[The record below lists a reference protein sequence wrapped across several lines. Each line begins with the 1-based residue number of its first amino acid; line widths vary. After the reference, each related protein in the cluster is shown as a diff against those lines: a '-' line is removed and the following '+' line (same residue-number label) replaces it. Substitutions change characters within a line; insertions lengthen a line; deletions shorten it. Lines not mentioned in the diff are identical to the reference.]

1 METPSSMRRVTRS
14 QTSASR
20 SRGGKKKLENP
31 TALVDITNSSPIV
44 GLAAGSLKTPSSA
57 GKSKAWAAA
66 RKTPGSGEAILRG
79 QVKTLLQKV
88 EEEEV
93 EVVKPSSEQWGAPF
107 LALLGHLRSPASLL
121 APTPANTP
129 QIICQGSVSL
139 SCCLQAAA
147 NLREEEETLDV
158 ADSLINRALLF
169 DSPEEDDRSSAWSM
183 QVNESSSQRG
193 DEEGGEE
200 DGDAGL
206 LDDLCEGLRTMSM
219 GQRELPRFT
228 GKHTRFAYNSDDEI
242 VGEEEEVGGAGEIS
256 PSVLLLKGLPAP
268 KGKHLRFQEGEE
280 EED

>member
-1 METPSSMRRVTRS
+1 MGRVTRS

-20 SRGGKKKLENP
+20 SRGGNKKLENP
-31 TALVDITNSSPIV
+31 AALVDITNSSPIV

-57 GKSKAWAAA
+57 GKSRAWTEAAA

-93 EVVKPSSEQWGAPF
+93 EVVKPSSEQWGGPF

-129 QIICQGSVSL
+129 QITCPPGNQEGSVPL
-139 SCCLQAAA
+139 SCCLQGAA
-147 NLREEEETLDV
+147 NLREEEQTLD
-158 ADSLINRALLF
+158 AAESLISRALLF
-169 DSPEEDDRSSAWSM
+169 DSPEEDDCSSAWSM
-183 QVNESSSQRG
+183 QVNEGSSQRD
-193 DEEGGEE
+193 DEEGEE

-219 GQRELPRFT
+219 GQRELPRFN
-228 GKHTRFAYNSDDEI
+228 GKHTRFTYNSDDEI
-242 VGEEEEVGGAGEIS
+242 VGEEEVGGAGEVS
-256 PSVLLLKGLPAP
+256 PGVLLLKGLPAP
-268 KGKHLRFQEGEE
+268 EGKHLRFQEGEE
-280 EED
+280 ED

>member
-14 QTSASR
+14 QTS
-20 SRGGKKKLENP
+20 LENP
-31 TALVDITNSSPIV
+31 AALVDITNSSPIV
-44 GLAAGSLKTPSSA
+44 GLAAGSLKRLPP
-57 GKSKAWAAA
+57 
-66 RKTPGSGEAILRG
+66 KTPGSGEAILRG

-129 QIICQGSVSL
+129 QIICQGGGES
-139 SCCLQAAA
+139 Q
-147 NLREEEETLDV
+147 EEEETLDV

-169 DSPEEDDRSSAWSM
+169 DSPEEDDRSSAW
-183 QVNESSSQRG
+183 G
-193 DEEGGEE
+193 DEEEGEE

-242 VGEEEEVGGAGEIS
+242 VGEEEEC
-256 PSVLLLKGLPAP
+256 LLLKGLPAP